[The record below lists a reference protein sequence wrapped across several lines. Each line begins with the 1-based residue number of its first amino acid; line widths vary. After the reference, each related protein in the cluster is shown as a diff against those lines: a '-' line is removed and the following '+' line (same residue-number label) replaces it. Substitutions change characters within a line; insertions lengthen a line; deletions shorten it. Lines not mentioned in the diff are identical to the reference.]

1 MSYQNESN
9 QWLKKVEFLSEF
21 LPYMHQYN
29 GSSIVIKYGGHAMT
43 NKEMQSSFAKDIAL
57 LQQVGTKPV
66 LFMVVG
72 HRLRQCLTNSI
83 SKQTLL
89 MV

>member
-21 LPYMHQYN
+21 LQYMHQYN

-43 NKEMQSSFAKDIAL
+43 NK
-57 LQQVGTKPV
+57 
-66 LFMVVG
+66 
-72 HRLRQCLTNSI
+72 
-83 SKQTLL
+83 
-89 MV
+89 